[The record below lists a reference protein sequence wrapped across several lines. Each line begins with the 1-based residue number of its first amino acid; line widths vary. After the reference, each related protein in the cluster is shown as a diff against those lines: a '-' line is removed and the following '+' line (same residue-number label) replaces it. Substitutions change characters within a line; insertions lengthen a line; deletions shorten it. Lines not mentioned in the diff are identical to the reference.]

1 MYKLFITI
9 FIGIGLNNA
18 SCMKVNFSSLTN
30 SYITVLFKEK
40 EIQKL
45 KLLLNRIEWFWA
57 PNYFQL

>member
-1 MYKLFITI
+1 MYKLFTTI
-9 FIGIGLNNA
+9 FIAVDLNNA
-18 SCMKVNFSSLTN
+18 SCMKVNFSSLT
-30 SYITVLFKEK
+30 SSIITVLFKEK